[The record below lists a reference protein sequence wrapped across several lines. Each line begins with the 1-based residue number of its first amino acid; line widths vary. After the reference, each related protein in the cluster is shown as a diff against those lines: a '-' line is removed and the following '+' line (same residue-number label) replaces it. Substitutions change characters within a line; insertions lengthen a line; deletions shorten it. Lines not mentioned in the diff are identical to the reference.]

1 MKSYQIAIWV
11 TTLYLVF
18 YTLTPSLNIASQIT
32 IALFFGSPF
41 IVTWMVLS
49 ILIQAEPSQKTLT
62 DGSWYEDYTPK
73 NSEPIG

>member
-18 YTLTPSLNIASQIT
+18 YTLTPHLNIASQIT
-32 IALFFGSPF
+32 IAMFLGSPF
-41 IVTWMVLS
+41 MVAWMVLS
-49 ILIQAEPSQKTLT
+49 ILIQADPSQKTLT

-73 NSEPIG
+73 NSEPLG